1 MDELE
6 SKSGMEI
13 RYLGQSGFQLSKG
26 GSSIVIDPFDRKSGD
41 LVGEVVYCTHGH
53 PDHVG
58 GIPTFL
64 DRNPGA
70 VLVANE
76 QVADQFKRYS
86 DRTMIAQDGGTYRHG
101 DWEFQFIEARHGFLR
116 DINIGVVV
124 RNGEKSFGHLGD
136 TITYEGFSSTK
147 VDTLAVPITGVVTTS
162 PSQAISELKK
172 FEKPLPTIVVMHWVF
187 RNPKSFC
194 RRLLSEFPD
203 AKCIVP
209 EKGELLPL

>member
-1 MDELE
+1 MSDLTV
-6 SKSGMEI
+6 K
-13 RYLGQSGFQLSKG
+13 YLGWSGFQLSKG
-26 GSSIVIDPFDRKSGD
+26 DSSILIDPFEKKSGD
-41 LVGEVVYCTHGH
+41 LDGKVVYCTHGH

-64 DRNPGA
+64 DRNPDA

-76 QVADQFKRYS
+76 QVSGQFKRYS
-86 DRTMIAQDGGTYRHG
+86 DRTMIAQDGGSYRHD

-116 DINIGVVV
+116 DINLGVVV
-124 RNGEKSFGHLGD
+124 RNGEETFGHLGD
-136 TITYEGFSSTK
+136 TITYEGFYSTK

-162 PSQAISELKK
+162 PSLAISELKK

-194 RRLLSEFPD
+194 RRLSSVFPD